1 MVTVLQKSS
10 TRELSWSTGQNHC
23 CANTDVHENRVA
35 QMVDTRTVTDNSLPS
50 IAFHRSNVN
59 RGKSHVFLQ
68 FFSIYMYER
77 KKERNTKRKEIDESR
92 GEVVRC
98 VRLSKISWRKENLF
112 FGKKKRK
119 MKFLDLKFLS
129 TLDVAS
135 LLCPCKILD
144 SLFLDTRD
152 FASFGRINNRED
164 CISRAI
170 FLAR

>member
-59 RGKSHVFLQ
+59 RGTSNVFLQ
-68 FFSIYMYER
+68 FFFIHIYER

-112 FGKKKRK
+112 FGKKKKNEISR
-119 MKFLDLKFLS
+119 S
-129 TLDVAS
+129 QIS
-135 LLCPCKILD
+135 
-144 SLFLDTRD
+144 LDTRC
-152 FASFGRINNRED
+152 REFTLL
-164 CISRAI
+164 CVKFSILFSLIPISRVSVE
-170 FLAR
+170 

>member
-1 MVTVLQKSS
+1 M
-10 TRELSWSTGQNHC
+10 EDG
-23 CANTDVHENRVA
+23 NRVTKVKYA
-35 QMVDTRTVTDNSLPS
+35 GTLVVHWTKPLLRQHRCPRESSGPDGRYANRYGQLVTEYRLSPFKRESRDEQ
-50 IAFHRSNVN
+50 R
-59 RGKSHVFLQ
+59 
-68 FFSIYMYER
+68 FFTIFFFIYIYER

-92 GEVVRC
+92 GEIVRC

-112 FGKKKRK
+112 FGKKKK
-119 MKFLDLKFLS
+119 MKFLS

-135 LLCPCKILD
+135 LLCPCKILH
-144 SLFLDTRD
+144 SLFLDTD

>member
-59 RGKSHVFLQ
+59 RGTSNVFLQ
-68 FFSIYMYER
+68 FFFIHIYER

-112 FGKKKRK
+112 FGKKKK

-129 TLDVAS
+129 TLHVAS

-144 SLFLDTRD
+144 SLFLDTD

>member
-59 RGKSHVFLQ
+59 RGTSNVFLQ
-68 FFSIYMYER
+68 FFFIHIYER

-112 FGKKKRK
+112 FGKKKKKWNFSISNFSRHS
-119 MKFLDLKFLS
+119 MSRVYFARVKFSILF
-129 TLDVAS
+129 S
-135 LLCPCKILD
+135 LIP
-144 SLFLDTRD
+144 
-152 FASFGRINNRED
+152 
-164 CISRAI
+164 ISRVSVE
-170 FLAR
+170 

>member
-1 MVTVLQKSS
+1 MSFKERWWKMVTVLQKSS

-59 RGKSHVFLQ
+59 RGTSNVFLQ
-68 FFSIYMYER
+68 FFFIYIYER

-92 GEVVRC
+92 SEIVRC

-112 FGKKKRK
+112 FGKKKKWNFSRHS
-119 MKFLDLKFLS
+119 MSRVYFARVKFSILF
-129 TLDVAS
+129 S
-135 LLCPCKILD
+135 LIP
-144 SLFLDTRD
+144 
-152 FASFGRINNRED
+152 
-164 CISRAI
+164 ISRVSVE
-170 FLAR
+170 